1 MRLNRKQ
8 GEKMD
13 LFEATYVLPQTVIS
27 EGQAL
32 THYIVAP
39 DIQIALKL
47 ADENKGDLDLVKLEL
62 IEKDVIIATNEQQ
75 A

>member
-1 MRLNRKQ
+1 
-8 GEKMD
+8 MD
-13 LFEATYVLPQTVIS
+13 LFEATYILPQTVIS

-47 ADENKGDLDLVKLEL
+47 ADENKEDLDLVKLEL
-62 IEKDVIIATNEQQ
+62 IEKDVIIAVNAQQ
-75 A
+75 S

>member
-1 MRLNRKQ
+1 
-8 GEKMD
+8 MD
-13 LFEATYVLPQTVIS
+13 LFEATYILPQTVIS

-39 DIQIALKL
+39 DIQTALNL
-47 ADENKGDLDLVKLEL
+47 AEKSKKDLDLVKLEL
-62 IEKDVIIATNEQQ
+62 IEKDVIIAANEQQ

>member
-1 MRLNRKQ
+1 
-8 GEKMD
+8 MD
-13 LFEATYVLPQTVIS
+13 LFEATYILPQTVIS

-47 ADENKGDLDLVKLEL
+47 ADENRMDLDLVKLEL
-62 IEKDVIIATNEQQ
+62 IERDVIIAANDQQ

>member
-1 MRLNRKQ
+1 
-8 GEKMD
+8 MD
-13 LFEATYVLPQTVIS
+13 LFEATYILPQTVIS

-47 ADENKGDLDLVKLEL
+47 ADENKEDLDLVKLEL
-62 IEKDVIIATNEQQ
+62 IEKDVIIAVNEQQ
-75 A
+75 S

>member
-32 THYIVAP
+32 AHYIVAP

-75 A
+75 G

>member
-1 MRLNRKQ
+1 
-8 GEKMD
+8 MD
-13 LFEATYVLPQTVIS
+13 LFEATYILPQTVIS

-47 ADENKGDLDLVKLEL
+47 ADENKNDLDLVKLEL
-62 IEKDVIIATNEQQ
+62 IEKDVIIAASEQQ

>member
-75 A
+75 G

>member
-47 ADENKGDLDLVKLEL
+47 ADENKRDLDLVKLEL

>member
-1 MRLNRKQ
+1 
-8 GEKMD
+8 MD
-13 LFEATYVLPQTVIS
+13 LFEATYILPQTVIS

-47 ADENKGDLDLVKLEL
+47 ADENRMDLDLVKLEL
-62 IEKDVIIATNEQQ
+62 IERDVIIAANEQQ
-75 A
+75 V

>member
-1 MRLNRKQ
+1 
-8 GEKMD
+8 MD
-13 LFEATYVLPQTVIS
+13 LFEATYILPQTVIS

-47 ADENKGDLDLVKLEL
+47 ANENRMDLDLVKLEL
-62 IEKDVIIATNEQQ
+62 IERDVIIAANEQQ